1 MRSQDEL
8 SGKGS
13 YLTRP
18 ILLSITTVPR
28 ADACLSYEDVCV
40 LIPTLNEEESI
51 EPVINEFRALG
62 FENILVVDG
71 HSTDATAAKAQAA
84 GARVVL
90 QSGSGKGQAL
100 KEVFDDIKE
109 KYILLIDGDGTY
121 LPAEA
126 ARLLDPLLKGKADH
140 VVGNRFGRLQG
151 GALKRLNMFGNK
163 IINRFFV
170 LIYGIQLSDIL
181 SGYRAFT
188 TDGIRLLDL
197 STPGFEIE
205 SEITVESVKKGLR
218 IIEMP
223 VTYMPR
229 AAGTKTKLNP
239 FRDGLKIALTIFR
252 MAKTENPMF
261 FFGLIGSV
269 FGAVGFLIGL
279 YVLRDWLNGR
289 IEHIPLTILT
299 AILIIVGFQL
309 FLIGMLGDVMASL
322 HREMMRELHRKKK

>member
-1 MRSQDEL
+1 M
-8 SGKGS
+8 S
-13 YLTRP
+13 YQ
-18 ILLSITTVPR
+18 
-28 ADACLSYEDVCV
+28 DVCV

-51 EPVINEFRALG
+51 ESVINEFLALG
-62 FENILVVDG
+62 FEKILVVDG
-71 HSTDATAAKAQAA
+71 HSTDATASRAQAT

-100 KEVFDDIKE
+100 KEVFGAIEE
-109 KYILLIDGDGTY
+109 KYVLLIDGDGTY
-121 LPAEA
+121 LPGEA
-126 ARLLDPLLKGKADH
+126 VRLLDPMLKGEADH
-140 VVGNRFGRLQG
+140 VVGNRFDRLQG

-170 LIYGIQLSDIL
+170 LIYGIQLNDIL

-188 TDGIRLLDL
+188 TEGIRLLDL

-205 SEITVESVKKGLR
+205 SEMTVESVKKGLR
-218 IIEMP
+218 IIEVP

-229 AAGTKTKLNP
+229 AAGTRTKLNP
-239 FRDGLKIALTIFR
+239 FRDGLKIVLTIFR

-309 FLIGMLGDVMASL
+309 FLIGMMGDVMASL
-322 HREMMRELHRKKK
+322 HREMMREIHRKKK

>member
-1 MRSQDEL
+1 MERRVEL

-18 ILLSITTVPR
+18 IPLFITIIIR
-28 ADACLSYEDVCV
+28 ADAHLSRQDVCV

-51 EPVINEFRALG
+51 ESVINEFLALG
-62 FENILVVDG
+62 FQKILVVDG
-71 HSTDATAAKAQAA
+71 HSTDATASRAQAA

-100 KEVFDDIKE
+100 KEVFCAIEE
-109 KYILLIDGDGTY
+109 KYVLLIDGDGTY
-121 LPAEA
+121 LPGEA
-126 ARLLDPLLKGKADH
+126 ARLLDPLLEGKADH
-140 VVGNRFGRLQG
+140 VVGNRFDCLQG

-188 TDGIRLLDL
+188 TEGIRLLDL

-205 SEITVESVKKGLR
+205 SEMTVESVKKGLR
-218 IIEMP
+218 IIEVP

-229 AAGTKTKLNP
+229 AAGTRTKLNP
-239 FRDGLKIALTIFR
+239 FRDGLKIVLTIFR

-309 FLIGMLGDVMASL
+309 FLIGMMGDVMASL
-322 HREMMRELHRKKK
+322 HREMMREIHRKKR